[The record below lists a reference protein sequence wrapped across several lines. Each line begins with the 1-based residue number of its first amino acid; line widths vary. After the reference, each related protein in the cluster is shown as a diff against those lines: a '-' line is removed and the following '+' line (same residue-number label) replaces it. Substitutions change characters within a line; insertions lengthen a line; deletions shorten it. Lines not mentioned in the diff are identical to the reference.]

1 MREKLKLL
9 YYNTRINIGRV
20 RVKMDPAMLM
30 AVSLKAMLRVLSDRV
45 YILPTEEEMRRQ
57 WMEQFIKRHGGVRQE
72 EDVHEA
78 EVVEEDPE
86 PTVASLIGTSDNHN
100 DT

>member
-9 YYNTRINIGRV
+9 YYNPRINIGRV
-20 RVKMDPAMLM
+20 RVRMDPAKLM
-30 AVSLKAMLRVLSDRV
+30 AVSLKAMLAFLSDQV
-45 YILPTEEEMRRQ
+45 YVMPTEDEMRQMWVDEIMKQR
-57 WMEQFIKRHGGVRQE
+57 RGGH
-72 EDVHEA
+72 EDVTEA